1 MCALDILAASGL
13 INYFG
18 KMELPSEWN
27 EDDATT
33 QTGLEV
39 KPVLLQKGETK
50 LALYGMGNIRDE
62 RFHAQMRA
70 RQIQLFKPAENPEDW
85 FNIILVHQ
93 NRLASSSLARLATSE
108 LIDSGSSQG
117 SARAEQFHKR
127 QCVWGGG

>member
-27 EDDATT
+27 EDDTTT

-70 RQIQLFKPAENPEDW
+70 RQIQLFKPAENPEEW

-93 NRLASSSLARLATSE
+93 NR
-108 LIDSGSSQG
+108 
-117 SARAEQFHKR
+117 
-127 QCVWGGG
+127 